1 MFHKVCAFWRAGISC
16 SCPGAVFSG
25 LFPVGAAVPGAP
37 ALLCCLSTVC
47 TRGFFSL
54 ATPGTALGTPD
65 EAFALSPGRGCSLI
79 LRCVCTSGDLSS
91 KAGLMGFGGKD
102 NKGGPGLFGDGKQ
115 SRVGLQLM
123 LLLGDVCWF
132 CGFIFS

>member
-1 MFHKVCAFWRAGISC
+1 MLLSLVLQLC
-16 SCPGAVFSG
+16 S
-25 LFPVGAAVPGAP
+25 AASAQSAQGDSSLWPP
-37 ALLCCLSTVC
+37 QELLWGHL
-47 TRGFFSL
+47 
-54 ATPGTALGTPD
+54 D